1 MKKLLIVL
9 MILIALAGFVW
20 TLVFLYNKSQEKPIV
35 FDTETAVIG
44 NIVQKTVATGSV
56 VPRNEILI
64 KPQIS
69 GIVEE
74 IMVEAG
80 MQVKS
85 GDVLARIKIIP
96 NMVNISQAE
105 NRMNRAKIQKESAQ
119 IEFDRNKKLYEG
131 GVIAYADY
139 MPFDIALKNAVEEV
153 KAAEDNLQIVKE
165 GVAKSAGIGSNTLV
179 RSTVNGMVLDVP
191 IKKGNSVI
199 EANNFNEGTTIAS
212 IANMSDLIFE
222 GKVDESE
229 VGKIKEG
236 MELIMTIGAID
247 EEKFT
252 AELEYIAPK
261 GVEEEGAIQFAIRA
275 AVVLQS
281 DQFIRAGYS
290 ANADVVLAKR
300 DSVLTLNETLIQYD
314 KDGQAFVEVENGDQ
328 KFERKD
334 ITVGLSDGLATEVL
348 TGITASDKIKVW
360 NKPQQR

>member
-1 MKKLLIVL
+1 

-80 MQVKS
+80 QQVKS

-119 IEFDRNKKLYEG
+119 IEYDRNKKLYDG
-131 GVIAYADY
+131 GVISYADY
-139 MPFDIALKNAVEEV
+139 MPFDIALKNAIEEV

-314 KDGQAFVEVENGDQ
+314 KDGKAFVEVENGDQ

-348 TGITASDKIKVW
+348 SGITVSDKIKAW